1 MQDISNAITSSK
13 LKYNE
18 RLANKLNN
26 SKTAQKVYYKILKT
40 FVNGTNISLIPLLL
54 AGNQLVPNFL
64 VKANLFNDYFS
75 KQCMIIDKNRSITAK
90 ITFENKERLST
101 FEICSDDIIKLVRS
115 LDPNKARGHI

>member
-64 VKANLFNDYFS
+64 CKS
-75 KQCMIIDKNRSITAK
+75 KFI
-90 ITFENKERLST
+90 
-101 FEICSDDIIKLVRS
+101 
-115 LDPNKARGHI
+115 

>member
-40 FVNGTNISLIPLLL
+40 FVNGTNISLRPLLL

-75 KQCMIIDKNRSITAK
+75 KQCMIIDNNRSITAK

>member
-75 KQCMIIDKNRSITAK
+75 KQCMIIDNNRSITAK

>member
-54 AGNQLVPNFL
+54 TGNQLVPNFL

-75 KQCMIIDKNRSITAK
+75 KQCMIIDNNRSITAK

>member
-26 SKTAQKVYYKILKT
+26 PKTAQKVYYKILKT

-75 KQCMIIDKNRSITAK
+75 KQCMIIDNNRSITAK

>member
-26 SKTAQKVYYKILKT
+26 PKTAQKVYYKILKT

-75 KQCMIIDKNRSITAK
+75 KQCMIIDNNRSITAK
-90 ITFENKERLST
+90 ITFKNKERLST

>member
-26 SKTAQKVYYKILKT
+26 PKTAQKVYYKILKT

-75 KQCMIIDKNRSITAK
+75 KQCMIIDNNRSITAK
-90 ITFENKERLST
+90 TTFENKERLST

>member
-13 LKYNE
+13 PKYNE

-54 AGNQLVPNFL
+54 AGNQIVPNFL

-75 KQCMIIDKNRSITAK
+75 KQCMIIDNNRSITAK

-101 FEICSDDIIKLVRS
+101 FEICSDDIIKIVRS
-115 LDPNKARGHI
+115 LDPNKARGHN

>member
-40 FVNGTNISLIPLLL
+40 FVNSTNISLIPLLL

-75 KQCMIIDKNRSITAK
+75 KQCMIIDNNRSITAK

>member
-54 AGNQLVPNFL
+54 AGNQLVPNLL

-75 KQCMIIDKNRSITAK
+75 KQCMIIDNNRSITAK

>member
-75 KQCMIIDKNRSITAK
+75 KQCMIIDNNRSITAK

-101 FEICSDDIIKLVRS
+101 FEICSDDIIKLARS

>member
-26 SKTAQKVYYKILKT
+26 PKTAQKVYYKILKT

-54 AGNQLVPNFL
+54 ADNQLVPNFL

-75 KQCMIIDKNRSITAK
+75 KQCMIIDNNRSITAK

>member
-40 FVNGTNISLIPLLL
+40 FINGTNISLIPLLL

-75 KQCMIIDKNRSITAK
+75 KQCMIIDNNRSITAK